1 MKNRNKR
8 LFDLFFS
15 TLIIV
20 LIFPLLFLIGLIVLI
35 IDGKPIFFVHERIGL
50 NFKKIRIYKFRT
62 MKNSDKKDNNFDV
75 GNSERVTKL
84 GSFLRKYKL
93 DELPQ
98 FFNVFKGDLSIVGP
112 RPETEFWIK
121 ESISCWEEIL
131 QYRPGITDRA
141 SILFYDEESQL
152 SKETNPEQHYKEVIL
167 PKKILIYKD
176 YVKNNSFWG
185 DILIILKTLQK
196 IVLK

>member
-1 MKNRNKR
+1 VKNRNKR